1 MSLLRLPRALTIAG
15 FDPSGGAGVLAD
27 ARTFAAFGFQAVAVV
42 TSLTFQNTA
51 RVFGAAHQT
60 GETVRAQLK
69 PLLEDDS
76 IACTKTAMLPTRDVV
91 LEVARLFRET
101 DLPRPVVDPVMLSSS
116 GHRLME
122 EAALDALIA
131 ELLPLA
137 RLITPN
143 VPEAETLAR
152 TTIRSEADMRRAAAT
167 IREMGARAVLIKG
180 GHLGEQEP
188 KGRRQTAEGRGQKVE
203 GRRHEPETVKAED
216 ESDEAIDVL
225 DNEGQVTVFRESRVH
240 GAQLRGT
247 GCILSA
253 AIAAG
258 LGKGMTLEDS
268 VGAAKSFVL
277 EAIRNSAQRLKWQMK
292 TDK

>member
-1 MSLLRLPRALTIAG
+1 MASGKMSLLKLPRALTIAG

-27 ARTFAAFGFQAVAVV
+27 ARTFAALGFQAVAVV

-51 RVFGAAHQT
+51 RVFGAVHQT
-60 GETVRAQLK
+60 VETVSAQLK

-76 IACTKTAMLPTRDVV
+76 IACAKTGMLPTRDVV

-137 RLITPN
+137 QLVTPN
-143 VPEAETLAR
+143 VLEAETLTG
-152 TTIRSEADMRRAAAT
+152 TTITSEADMRRAAAT
-167 IREMGARAVLIKG
+167 IRELGARAVLIKG
-180 GHLGEQEP
+180 GHLGEQ
-188 KGRRQTAEGRGQKVE
+188 KAVSRRQKAGG
-203 GRRHEPETVKAED
+203 RHEPGTAKAKD

-225 DNEGQVTVFRESRVH
+225 DDEGKVTVFRERRVH
-240 GAQLRGT
+240 DAELRGT

-258 LGKGMTLEDS
+258 IGKGMTMEDS

-277 EAIRNSAQRLKWQMK
+277 EAIRNSAQRLKW
-292 TDK
+292 